1 MKLTK
6 SSKILAAIVLVAAP
20 LAWVTLQAQQKTP
33 TLSALDYA
41 EISQLANRYP
51 HAIDTCAN
59 NGYDYADLYTPDGT
73 FTDYVTD
80 GGYAKKGLVRAHGR
94 EELARA
100 AGGGTLGCKNVGWNG
115 WSHLTLNHVI
125 TPAPGGARGRSYLVT
140 IGSKGPNFVE
150 RFGGYEDFYVKTD
163 KGWRIQS
170 RTHVRNKAW
179 SNPLL
184 QTPDLN

>member
-1 MKLTK
+1 MTK
-6 SSKILAAIVLVAAP
+6 ARLIGIAAILVAAP
-20 LAWVTLQAQQKTP
+20 AAWIALHAQQTA
-33 TLSALDYA
+33 TLTALDYA
-41 EISQLANRYP
+41 EITQLANRYP
-51 HAIDTCAN
+51 HAIDTCSN

-73 FTDYVTD
+73 FTDNVTD
-80 GGYAKKGLVRAHGR
+80 EGYGKKGLVRARGR

-125 TPAPGGARGRSYLVT
+125 TPAAGGARGRSYLITV
-140 IGSKGPNFVE
+140 GSKGPNFVE
-150 RFGGYEDFYVKTD
+150 RFGGYEDFYVKTA

-184 QTPDLN
+184 QTPDWN